1 MGDLSTSTTRGAGP
15 LTTVFTMP
23 DFCQQPW
30 WTYVDAPAV
39 SSSVCMPGNWV
50 DYYGNRRGFY
60 SPGICPQGY
69 TEGCYLPATAARFAD
84 DGNPWNGDEEKPW
97 NGGPILPGETARICC
112 PAGYSCFH
120 DTHTDSDVQWR
131 KCITTAADPL
141 TTYPWNRDGTTTVT
155 VTTPALA
162 YGIQVRWQS
171 SDLSLLET
179 NPTVPGAR
187 YTSSAPPDDPAS
199 GDNEDTGGGGGPS
212 ATTVIIVGVVVP
224 LVSLILG
231 VLAFWYWRHHYRT
244 KYKPAET
251 EDRHNR
257 TDTSYSSTTK
267 LSGHLAGFAGVP
279 THDHHHDHNQDY
291 HRGEE
296 KDMEIGGAGAGAG
309 RGISNRNNNNAHA
322 HTYANA
328 NANTNEMDASVVY
341 EADPDARPWMEL
353 PAGDVPAAQEMP
365 ATSFVAELADTS
377 VAPYR
382 RRDSIA
388 QSIATSHDFEGSSA
402 RRKSLRDGGGS
413 SSLHERK
420 FSWDA

>member
-1 MGDLSTSTTRGAGP
+1 MAATTTMGDPSTSATRGRGP

-30 WTYVDAPAV
+30 WTYRDAPAV

-69 TEGCYLPATAARFAD
+69 TEGCYLPATAARV
-84 DGNPWNGDEEKPW
+84 GENGKPW
-97 NGGPILPGETARICC
+97 HGGPILPGETARICC
-112 PAGYSCFH
+112 PAGYSCFR
-120 DTHTDSDVQWR
+120 DTTTSADIQWR
-131 KCITTAADPL
+131 KCITTAVDPL
-141 TTYPWNRDGTTTVT
+141 TTYAHNRDGTTTIT

-162 YGIQVRWQS
+162 FGIQVRWQS
-171 SDLSLLET
+171 SDLSILET
-179 NPTVPGAR
+179 NPTVPGAK
-187 YTSSAPPDDPAS
+187 YTGAPPPPHDPGNSDDK
-199 GDNEDTGGGGGPS
+199 GGAGPS
-212 ATTVIIVGVVVP
+212 TTTVIVVGVVVP

-231 VLAFWYWRHHYRT
+231 ILAFWYWRHHYRT
-244 KYKPAET
+244 KYKPTET
-251 EDRHNR
+251 EDRHNNI
-257 TDTSYSSTTK
+257 DTSYSSTTK
-267 LSGHLAGFAGVP
+267 LSGHSPGFAGVP
-279 THDHHHDHNQDY
+279 THDQDQDHD
-291 HRGEE
+291 RGME
-296 KDMEIGGAGAGAG
+296 KEMGVVGAAG
-309 RGISNRNNNNAHA
+309 RGLSNRNNNNNAQAHA
-322 HTYANA
+322 YPNA
-328 NANTNEMDASVVY
+328 NPNANEMDASVVY
-341 EADPDARPWMEL
+341 EADADTHPWMEL

-382 RRDSIA
+382 RQDSIA

-402 RRKSLRDGGGS
+402 RRKSLRDGGGNG